1 MGCRYGGRRS
11 ARLCCSQSLLFLHGK
26 SVKDPCSAMAFID
39 SRGHLWFL
47 LTDWFKNH
55 PTQSQQN
62 PRSWVL
68 TSSETQ
74 KEESHSERTVPK
86 EMEGPKARHSHL
98 QPGGCSTDCFQE
110 SELWSWSQ
118 HCRYP
123 HLFNTSAVFKENKVS
138 DSSTYVKLCEYTLR
152 LCVCICLYMGIWIG
166 V

>member
-1 MGCRYGGRRS
+1 M
-11 ARLCCSQSLLFLHGK
+11 
-26 SVKDPCSAMAFID
+26 
-39 SRGHLWFL
+39 WFL
-47 LTDWFKNH
+47 LTHWFKNH

-74 KEESHSERTVPK
+74 REESHSERTVPK
-86 EMEGPKARHSHL
+86 EMEGPKARHSHF

-123 HLFNTSAVFKENKVS
+123 RLFNISAVFRENKVS

-166 V
+166 VGAFRGQKRALDPQKWSCGLYVLGTKLCPLQEQHQ